1 MILGILLGENYF
13 DTRVLANIVSVCLHR
28 CQQSLQVHP
37 SKGTEVRA
45 TSLDFGIHLQRL
57 ASEVVNTCSCRWAI
71 SRTPMK
77 IRKEPKHE
85 GGFGG
90 SSYKFIDTGRGSNLH
105 KKETCDPLS
114 LPNHRSQWSRP
125 SNVSQGSSS
134 ISKQSSESHIIFH
147 CPSYQ
152 LTSFRDRNLNI

>member
-77 IRKEPKHE
+77 LCKEPENE

-90 SSYKFIDTGRGSNLH
+90 D
-105 KKETCDPLS
+105 
-114 LPNHRSQWSRP
+114 QA
-125 SNVSQGSSS
+125 
-134 ISKQSSESHIIFH
+134 IS
-147 CPSYQ
+147 
-152 LTSFRDRNLNI
+152 